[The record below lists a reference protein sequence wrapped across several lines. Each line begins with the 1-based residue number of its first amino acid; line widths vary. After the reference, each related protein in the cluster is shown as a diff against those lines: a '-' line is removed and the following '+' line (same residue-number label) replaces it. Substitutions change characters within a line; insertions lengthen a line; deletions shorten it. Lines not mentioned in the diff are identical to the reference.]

1 MIEGQIAQNIAELG
15 FPIAMCLWFMFR
27 TEKVIK
33 NNTDAL
39 AEVKTVITKCHEVT
53 QKCH

>member
-1 MIEGQIAQNIAELG
+1 MIESEFVGMISTVG

-33 NNTDAL
+33 NNT
-39 AEVKTVITKCHEVT
+39 EVMEKVLLLL
-53 QKCH
+53 